1 MKHTPYEIIMRQTQ
15 QILHYL
21 QGQREAM
28 IDFLSGLVLAESP
41 STNPEAQA
49 APLTILW
56 QALDELD
63 FAVKVLPGRESGGQ
77 LLARRKDL
85 ASVNGS
91 EQQLLIGHCDTVWP
105 MGTLKEMPLVVEG
118 NIVRGPG
125 VFDMK
130 GGLTQMVFA
139 LKTVAA
145 LELDMAVAPLI
156 FVNSDEEIGSKESR
170 SHICRLA
177 QQVRRAFVLE
187 PALGLTG
194 KLKTTR
200 KGVGGFNVVVNGKAA
215 HAGLDPEKGIS
226 AVLGLS
232 YIIQEL
238 YALNDLAKGISVNIG
253 MIDGGVRSNV
263 IAPQS
268 QAVVDVRVPT
278 AADADRLQEA
288 ILNLKTPMDGI
299 TLDID
304 GQFNRPPLESTAG
317 NQQLWRTAHT
327 LATDL
332 GISLEHG
339 MAGGGSDGNYTSLYT
354 ATLDGLGSVG
364 DGAHAR
370 HEFVYVDKMIERSA
384 LLTSLLLTS

>member
-1 MKHTPYEIIMRQTQ
+1 MKQAQ

-21 QGQREAM
+21 QAQREAM
-28 IDFLSGLVLAESP
+28 VEFLSRLVLAESP
-41 STNPEAQA
+41 STSPEAQA

-56 QALDELD
+56 EALDELG
-63 FAVKVLPGRESGGQ
+63 FSVSVVPGRESGGH
-77 LLARRKDL
+77 LLAQRRDHGR
-85 ASVNGS
+85 VNGY

-130 GGLTQMVFA
+130 GGLTQMIFA
-139 LKTVAA
+139 LKSIVA
-145 LELDMAVAPLI
+145 LGLDPAVAPLI

-177 QQVRRAFVLE
+177 KESRRAFILE
-187 PALGLTG
+187 PALGLSG

-200 KGVGGFNVVVNGKAA
+200 KGVGRFTVVVNGKSA

-232 YIIQEL
+232 FIIQEL
-238 YALNDLAKGISVNIG
+238 YALNDLDQGISVNVG
-253 MIDGGVRSNV
+253 MIDGGVQSNV
-263 IAPQS
+263 IAPKS
-268 QAVVDVRVPT
+268 RATVDVRVPT
-278 AADADRLQEA
+278 AADARRLQDR
-288 ILNLKTPMDGI
+288 ILNLKPPMEGI
-299 TLDID
+299 TLEID
-304 GQFNRPPLESTAG
+304 GRFNRPPLEPTAG
-317 NQQLWRTAHT
+317 NQQLWRTAFA
-327 LATDL
+327 LAGDL
-332 GISLEHG
+332 GISLEQG
-339 MAGGGSDGNYTSLYT
+339 MAGGGSDGNYTSLHT

-370 HEFVYVDKMIERSA
+370 HEFIYIDKMIERSA
-384 LLTSLLLTS
+384 LLILMLLTA

>member
-1 MKHTPYEIIMRQTQ
+1 MRQAQ

-28 IDFLSGLVLAESP
+28 IDFLSELVLAESP

-56 QALDELD
+56 EALDDLD
-63 FAVKVLPGRESGGQ
+63 FAVKLLPGRETGGH
-77 LLARRKDL
+77 LLAQLRD
-85 ASVNGS
+85 SGSENGS

-125 VFDMK
+125 VYDMK
-130 GGLTQMVFA
+130 GGLTQILFA
-139 LKTVAA
+139 LKSIAA
-145 LELDMAVAPLI
+145 LGLDMAVAPVI
-156 FVNSDEEIGSKESR
+156 FVNSDEEIGSTESR

-177 QQVRRAFVLE
+177 QQARRAFILE

-194 KLKTTR
+194 KLKTAR
-200 KGVGGFNVVVNGKAA
+200 KGVGRFNVVVNGKAA

-232 YIIQEL
+232 HIIQEL
-238 YALNDLAKGISVNIG
+238 YTLNDLEKGISVNVG

-263 IAPQS
+263 IASQS
-268 QAVVDVRVPT
+268 RAIVDVRVPT
-278 AADADRLQEA
+278 EADAKRLQEA
-288 ILNLKTPMDGI
+288 ILNLKPPMDGI
-299 TLDID
+299 TLEID
-304 GQFNRPPLESTAG
+304 GRFNRPPLEPTAD
-317 NQQLWRTAHT
+317 NQQLWRTAHN

-332 GISLEHG
+332 NVSLEQG

-364 DGAHAR
+364 DGAHAL
-370 HEFVYVDKMIERSA
+370 HEFLYVDKMIERTA
-384 LLTSLLLTS
+384 LLALLLLTS

>member
-1 MKHTPYEIIMRQTQ
+1 MRQAQ
-15 QILHYL
+15 QILHHL
-21 QGQREAM
+21 QGQRQAM
-28 IDFLSGLVLAESP
+28 IDFLSNLVLAESP
-41 STNPEAQA
+41 STSPEAQA

-56 QALDELD
+56 EALDELD
-63 FAVKVLPGRESGGQ
+63 FAVQVLPGRETGGH
-77 LLARRKDL
+77 LLAQLRDRSSL
-85 ASVNGS
+85 NSS

-105 MGTLKEMPLVVEG
+105 MGTLKEMPLAVEG

-130 GGLTQMVFA
+130 GGLTQILFA
-139 LKTVAA
+139 LKSIVA
-145 LELDMAVAPLI
+145 LGLDMAVAPII
-156 FVNSDEEIGSKESR
+156 FVNSDEEIGSTESR

-177 QQVRRAFVLE
+177 QQVRRAFILE

-200 KGVGGFNVVVNGKAA
+200 KGVGRFNVVVNGKAA

-238 YALNDLAKGISVNIG
+238 YAMNDLEKGISVNVG
-253 MIDGGVRSNV
+253 MVDGGVRSNV

-268 QAVVDVRVPT
+268 RAFVDVRVPT
-278 AADADRLQEA
+278 AADASRLQEA

-299 TLDID
+299 TLEID
-304 GQFNRPPLESTAG
+304 GRFNRPPLESTLG
-317 NQQLWRTAHT
+317 NQQLWRTAYS
-327 LATDL
+327 LAGDL
-332 GISLEHG
+332 GISLEQG

-370 HEFVYVDKMIERSA
+370 HEFVYVDKMIERTA
-384 LLTSLLLTS
+384 LLALLLLTS

>member
-1 MKHTPYEIIMRQTQ
+1 MRQAQ
-15 QILHYL
+15 QILHYV
-21 QGQREAM
+21 QGQRQEM
-28 IDFLSGLVLAESP
+28 IDFLSRLVLAESP
-41 STNPEAQA
+41 STSPEAQA

-56 QALDELD
+56 EALDELD
-63 FAVKVLPGRESGGQ
+63 FAVQVFPGRKTGGH
-77 LLARRKDL
+77 LLAQFRDRGSL
-85 ASVNGS
+85 NNS

-105 MGTLKEMPLVVEG
+105 MGTLKEMPLAVED

-130 GGLTQMVFA
+130 GGLTQILFA

-145 LELDMAVAPLI
+145 LGLDMAVVPII

-177 QQVRRAFVLE
+177 QQVRRAFILE

-200 KGVGGFNVVVNGKAA
+200 KGVGRFNVVVNGKAA

-238 YALNDLAKGISVNIG
+238 YAMNDLEKGISVNVG
-253 MIDGGVRSNV
+253 MVDGGVRSNV
-263 IAPQS
+263 IAPQGK
-268 QAVVDVRVPT
+268 AIVDVRVPT
-278 AADADRLQEA
+278 AADANRLQEA
-288 ILNLKTPMDGI
+288 IFDLKIPMDGI
-299 TLDID
+299 TLEIE
-304 GQFNRPPLESTAG
+304 GRFNRPPLEPTLG
-317 NQQLWRTAHT
+317 NQQLWRTAYSM
-327 LATDL
+327 ASDL
-332 GISLEHG
+332 GIALEQG

-370 HEFVYVDKMIERSA
+370 HEFIYVDKMIERTA
-384 LLTSLLLTS
+384 LLALLLLTA